1 MHRLT
6 IYRRYF
12 FDAGCYKNAPRQTV
26 TGVQV
31 HSTGANNPWLRRYVQ
46 PDDGRIG
53 VNTNGNSHNDPDGT
67 VCANAYIGKQA
78 DGTVAVYQT
87 LPWDQRCWLS
97 GSGKNGSANRKGY
110 VGFEICEDGK
120 TDAAYFYAA
129 VMEQAALLTAWLC
142 QTYDLNP
149 FTAVQDHNELHGL
162 GLASNHGDIG
172 HWTKCFS
179 LTMDDFRARVAQY
192 MEDGVDAEIIDC
204 DEVTSMYDAKAI
216 NPGAYL
222 NLRAGP
228 GKGYK
233 TLAEIPQGAVVN
245 VINDSDPEWWYVAF
259 QGQKGYAMAQ
269 YLEPINKPQDAPAY
283 TGEDSD
289 ALLDK
294 LRELEDTLKNG
305 LYFVQGLIDQIEGGG

>member
-1 MHRLT
+1 
-6 IYRRYF
+6 
-12 FDAGCYKNAPRQTV
+12 
-26 TGVQV
+26 
-31 HSTGANNPWLRRYVQ
+31 
-46 PDDGRIG
+46 
-53 VNTNGNSHNDPDGT
+53 
-67 VCANAYIGKQA
+67 
-78 DGTVAVYQT
+78 
-87 LPWDQRCWLS
+87 
-97 GSGKNGSANRKGY
+97 
-110 VGFEICEDGK
+110 
-120 TDAAYFYAA
+120 
-129 VMEQAALLTAWLC
+129 
-142 QTYDLNP
+142 
-149 FTAVQDHNELHGL
+149 
-162 GLASNHGDIG
+162 
-172 HWTKCFS
+172 
-179 LTMDDFRARVAQY
+179 MDDFRARVAQY